1 MKIKK
6 TKNRYLHRSNWWKY
20 LLSVVIVGIY
30 LLPILVVAV
39 TSLKPVTDH
48 SSRLALPEVIYWGNY
63 LKAFNAGGLLNA
75 IKNTMII
82 TFFVVVI
89 EVFAGCMGAYPLAR
103 NRSRLNKVVKALIMG
118 VMMVPGLSIV
128 VGVYS
133 TLVNLHAISTYWGII
148 IVTAAFGLPLSIYLY
163 SNFISSIPRTLD
175 EAAAIDG
182 AGAAQT
188 FLHIILPQ
196 LKPVTVSVII
206 MKGVGAWNEYGYS
219 LYILQKP
226 QMYNITLT
234 IKQFFAESMN
244 DLNAAA
250 AGAVLGILPVIVIY
264 LFLQKYFIQGS
275 LDSAVKG

>member
-1 MKIKK
+1 
-6 TKNRYLHRSNWWKY
+6 
-20 LLSVVIVGIY
+20 
-30 LLPILVVAV
+30 
-39 TSLKPVTDH
+39 
-48 SSRLALPEVIYWGNY
+48 
-63 LKAFNAGGLLNA
+63 
-75 IKNTMII
+75 MII

-206 MKGVGAWNEYGYS
+206 MKGVGA
-219 LYILQKP
+219 
-226 QMYNITLT
+226 
-234 IKQFFAESMN
+234 
-244 DLNAAA
+244 
-250 AGAVLGILPVIVIY
+250 
-264 LFLQKYFIQGS
+264 
-275 LDSAVKG
+275 

>member
-1 MKIKK
+1 MEKK
-6 TKNRYLHRSNWWKY
+6 KEKNRFLHASNWWKY
-20 LLSVVIVGIY
+20 LVSLLIVVIY
-30 LLPILVVAV
+30 LLPIYVIIVA
-39 TSLKPVTDH
+39 SLKPVTDT
-48 SSRLALPEVIYWGNY
+48 SSRLLLPKTIYWGNY
-63 LKAFNAGGLLNA
+63 IKAFDAGGLLNA
-75 IKNTMII
+75 IKNTLII
-82 TFFVVVI
+82 TVFVALI
-89 EVFAGCMGAYPLAR
+89 EVFAGCLAAYPLAR
-103 NRSRLNKVVKALIMG
+103 NRSKLNKAVKLLIMG
-118 VMMVPGLSIV
+118 VMMVPSMSIV

-133 TLVNLHAISTYWGII
+133 TLVSMRAISTYWGII

-163 SNFISSIPRTLD
+163 SNFITSIPISLD

-188 FLHIILPQ
+188 FFHIIIPQ

-206 MKGVGAWNEYGYS
+206 MKGVGAWNEYAYS

-250 AGAVLGILPVIVIY
+250 AGAVMGIVPVIIIY
-264 LFLQKYFIQGS
+264 LILQKYFVQGT